1 MWWFFRAI
9 ENSIS
14 DQEESLASM
23 GEHEESG
30 KRRERKRESEKEQIE
45 PLLYKDLIINGLR
58 YFSDSIKELE
68 RMTLVA
74 FYMMFTAFR
83 LKEIDK
89 KRDFI
94 ENELLKRKLKET
106 ETKGK
111 KTYYVIND
119 IKDIFDYEKAEKK
132 VLGEETE
139 EDNTFDRLRNIAINV
154 RNYEK
159 KGGE

>member
-1 MWWFFRAI
+1 
-9 ENSIS
+9 
-14 DQEESLASM
+14 M

-94 ENELLKRKLKET
+94 ENELLKRKLEET

-139 EDNTFDRLRNIAINV
+139 DDNTFDRLRNIAINV

>member
-1 MWWFFRAI
+1 
-9 ENSIS
+9 
-14 DQEESLASM
+14 M
-23 GEHEESG
+23 GEYEESG
-30 KRRERKRESEKEQIE
+30 KGRGKEEQIE
-45 PLLYKDLIINGLR
+45 PLLYKDLIIEGLR
-58 YFSDSIKELE
+58 YIAETIKELE
-68 RMTLVA
+68 RMTLVD
-74 FYMMFTAFR
+74 FYIMFTAFR

-119 IKDIFDYEKAEKK
+119 IKDVFDYEKAEKK

-139 EDNTFDRLRNIAINV
+139 DDNTFDRLRNIAINV

>member
-1 MWWFFRAI
+1 
-9 ENSIS
+9 
-14 DQEESLASM
+14 M

-30 KRRERKRESEKEQIE
+30 KGRERKRESEKEQIE

-94 ENELLKRKLKET
+94 ENELLKRKLEET

-111 KTYYVIND
+111 KTYYVVKD

-139 EDNTFDRLRNIAINV
+139 DDDTFDRLRNIAKNV

-159 KGGE
+159 KGGK

>member
-1 MWWFFRAI
+1 
-9 ENSIS
+9 
-14 DQEESLASM
+14 M

-30 KRRERKRESEKEQIE
+30 KGRERKRESEKEQIE

-94 ENELLKRKLKET
+94 ENELLKRKLEET

-139 EDNTFDRLRNIAINV
+139 DDNTFDRLRNIAINV

-159 KGGE
+159 KGGK

>member
-1 MWWFFRAI
+1 
-9 ENSIS
+9 
-14 DQEESLASM
+14 M

-30 KRRERKRESEKEQIE
+30 KGRRKEKQIE
-45 PLLYKDLIINGLR
+45 PLLYKDLIIEGLR
-58 YFSDSIKELE
+58 YFAESIKELE
-68 RMTLVA
+68 KMTLVD
-74 FYMMFTAFR
+74 FYTMFTAFR

-132 VLGEETE
+132 VLGEEME
-139 EDNTFDRLRNIAINV
+139 DDNTFDRLRNIALNV

>member
-1 MWWFFRAI
+1 
-9 ENSIS
+9 
-14 DQEESLASM
+14 M

-30 KRRERKRESEKEQIE
+30 KGRERKRESEKEQIE

-83 LKEIDK
+83 LREIDK

-94 ENELLKRKLKET
+94 ENELLKRKLEET

-111 KTYYVIND
+111 KTYYIVKD

-139 EDNTFDRLRNIAINV
+139 DDDTFDRLRNIAKNV

-159 KGGE
+159 KGGK

>member
-1 MWWFFRAI
+1 
-9 ENSIS
+9 
-14 DQEESLASM
+14 
-23 GEHEESG
+23 
-30 KRRERKRESEKEQIE
+30 
-45 PLLYKDLIINGLR
+45 
-58 YFSDSIKELE
+58 
-68 RMTLVA
+68 MTLVA

-119 IKDIFDYEKAEKK
+119 IKDVFDYEKAEKK
-132 VLGEETE
+132 VFGEETE
-139 EDNTFDRLRNIAINV
+139 DDDTFDRLRNIAINV

-159 KGGE
+159 KSGE

>member
-1 MWWFFRAI
+1 
-9 ENSIS
+9 
-14 DQEESLASM
+14 M

-83 LKEIDK
+83 LREIDK

-94 ENELLKRKLKET
+94 ENELLKRKLEET

-111 KTYYVIND
+111 KTYYVVKG

-139 EDNTFDRLRNIAINV
+139 DDDTFDRLRNIAINV

-159 KGGE
+159 KGGK

>member
-1 MWWFFRAI
+1 
-9 ENSIS
+9 
-14 DQEESLASM
+14 M

-30 KRRERKRESEKEQIE
+30 KGRGKEKQIE
-45 PLLYKDLIINGLR
+45 PLLYKDLIIEGLR
-58 YFSDSIKELE
+58 YFADSIKELE
-68 RMTLVA
+68 KMTLVD
-74 FYMMFTAFR
+74 FYTMFKAFR

-89 KRDFI
+89 KRNFI

-139 EDNTFDRLRNIAINV
+139 DDNTFDRLRNIAINV
-154 RNYEK
+154 KNYEK

>member
-1 MWWFFRAI
+1 
-9 ENSIS
+9 
-14 DQEESLASM
+14 M

-74 FYMMFTAFR
+74 FYMMFTAFWLR
-83 LKEIDK
+83 EIDK

-94 ENELLKRKLKET
+94 ENELLKRKLEET

-111 KTYYVIND
+111 KTYYVVKD
-119 IKDIFDYEKAEKK
+119 IKDIFDYERAERK
-132 VLGEETE
+132 VLGEKTE
-139 EDNTFDRLRNIAINV
+139 DDNTFDRLRNIAINV

>member
-14 DQEESLASM
+14 DQEESLTSM

-45 PLLYKDLIINGLR
+45 PLLYKDLIIEGLR
-58 YFSDSIKELE
+58 YFADSIKELE
-68 RMTLVA
+68 KMTLVD
-74 FYMMFTAFR
+74 FYTMFTAFR

-94 ENELLKRKLKET
+94 ENELLKRKLEET

-139 EDNTFDRLRNIAINV
+139 DDNTFDRLRNIAINV

>member
-1 MWWFFRAI
+1 
-9 ENSIS
+9 
-14 DQEESLASM
+14 M

-30 KRRERKRESEKEQIE
+30 KGRGKEKQIE
-45 PLLYKDLIINGLR
+45 PLLYKELIIEGLR
-58 YFSDSIKELE
+58 YFADSIKELE
-68 RMTLVA
+68 KMTLVD
-74 FYMMFTAFR
+74 FYTMFKAFR

-89 KRDFI
+89 KRNFI

-139 EDNTFDRLRNIAINV
+139 DDNTFDRLRNIALNV

>member
-1 MWWFFRAI
+1 
-9 ENSIS
+9 
-14 DQEESLASM
+14 
-23 GEHEESG
+23 
-30 KRRERKRESEKEQIE
+30 
-45 PLLYKDLIINGLR
+45 
-58 YFSDSIKELE
+58 
-68 RMTLVA
+68 MTLVA

-94 ENELLKRKLKET
+94 ENQLLKRKLKET

-119 IKDIFDYEKAEKK
+119 IKDVFDYEKAERK

-139 EDNTFDRLRNIAINV
+139 DDDTFDKLRNIALNV

>member
-1 MWWFFRAI
+1 
-9 ENSIS
+9 
-14 DQEESLASM
+14 M

-30 KRRERKRESEKEQIE
+30 KGGGKEKQIE

-119 IKDIFDYEKAEKK
+119 IKDVFDYEKAEKK

-154 RNYEK
+154 RDYEK

>member
-1 MWWFFRAI
+1 
-9 ENSIS
+9 
-14 DQEESLASM
+14 
-23 GEHEESG
+23 
-30 KRRERKRESEKEQIE
+30 
-45 PLLYKDLIINGLR
+45 
-58 YFSDSIKELE
+58 
-68 RMTLVA
+68 MTLVA

-119 IKDIFDYEKAEKK
+119 IKDIFDYEKAERK
-132 VLGEETE
+132 VFGEETE
-139 EDNTFDRLRNIAINV
+139 DDNTFDRLRNIALNV

>member
-1 MWWFFRAI
+1 
-9 ENSIS
+9 
-14 DQEESLASM
+14 M

-30 KRRERKRESEKEQIE
+30 KGRERKRESEKEQIE

-139 EDNTFDRLRNIAINV
+139 DDNTFDRLRNIAINV

-159 KGGE
+159 KGGK

>member
-1 MWWFFRAI
+1 
-9 ENSIS
+9 
-14 DQEESLASM
+14 M
-23 GEHEESG
+23 GEHEESR
-30 KRRERKRESEKEQIE
+30 KRRERKRESKKEQIE
-45 PLLYKDLIINGLR
+45 SLLYKDLIINGLR

-94 ENELLKRKLKET
+94 ENELLKRKLEET

-111 KTYYVIND
+111 KTYYVVKD

-132 VLGEETE
+132 VLGEKTE
-139 EDNTFDRLRNIAINV
+139 DDNTFDRLRNIAKNV

>member
-1 MWWFFRAI
+1 
-9 ENSIS
+9 
-14 DQEESLASM
+14 M

-30 KRRERKRESEKEQIE
+30 KGRGKEKQIE
-45 PLLYKDLIINGLR
+45 PLFYKDLIINGLR
-58 YFSDSIKELE
+58 YFADNIKELE
-68 RMTLVA
+68 RMTLVS

-83 LKEIDK
+83 LREIDK

-94 ENELLKRKLKET
+94 ENELLKRRLEET

-111 KTYYVIND
+111 KTYYVVKD
-119 IKDIFDYEKAEKK
+119 IKDVFDYEKAERK
-132 VLGEETE
+132 VLGEKTE

-159 KGGE
+159 KGGEKNEL

>member
-1 MWWFFRAI
+1 
-9 ENSIS
+9 
-14 DQEESLASM
+14 M

-30 KRRERKRESEKEQIE
+30 KDRGKEEQIE
-45 PLLYKDLIINGLR
+45 PLLYKDLIIEGLR
-58 YFSDSIKELE
+58 YFSESIKELE
-68 RMTLVA
+68 RMTLVD
-74 FYMMFTAFR
+74 FYTMFTAFR
-83 LKEIDK
+83 LREIDK

-111 KTYYVIND
+111 KTYYVVKD
-119 IKDIFDYEKAEKK
+119 IKDVFDYEKAERK

-139 EDNTFDRLRNIAINV
+139 DDDTFDRLRNIAINV

-159 KGGE
+159 KGGEKYEL

>member
-1 MWWFFRAI
+1 
-9 ENSIS
+9 
-14 DQEESLASM
+14 
-23 GEHEESG
+23 
-30 KRRERKRESEKEQIE
+30 
-45 PLLYKDLIINGLR
+45 
-58 YFSDSIKELE
+58 
-68 RMTLVA
+68 
-74 FYMMFTAFR
+74 MFTAFR

-111 KTYYVIND
+111 KTYYVVND
-119 IKDIFDYEKAEKK
+119 IKDIYDYEKAEKK

-139 EDNTFDRLRNIAINV
+139 EESTFDRLRNIAINV
-154 RNYEK
+154 KNYKK

>member
-1 MWWFFRAI
+1 
-9 ENSIS
+9 
-14 DQEESLASM
+14 M

-30 KRRERKRESEKEQIE
+30 KGRGKEKQIE
-45 PLLYKDLIINGLR
+45 PLLYKDLIIEGLR
-58 YFSDSIKELE
+58 YFADSIKELE
-68 RMTLVA
+68 KMTLVD
-74 FYMMFTAFR
+74 FYTIFKAFR

-89 KRDFI
+89 KRNFI

-139 EDNTFDRLRNIAINV
+139 DDNIFDRLRNIAINV
-154 RNYEK
+154 KNYEK

>member
-1 MWWFFRAI
+1 
-9 ENSIS
+9 
-14 DQEESLASM
+14 M
-23 GEHEESG
+23 GEYEESG
-30 KRRERKRESEKEQIE
+30 KGRGKEKQIE
-45 PLLYKDLIINGLR
+45 PLLYKGLIIEGLR
-58 YFSDSIKELE
+58 YFADSIKELE
-68 RMTLVA
+68 RMTLVD
-74 FYMMFTAFR
+74 FYTMFKAFR

-139 EDNTFDRLRNIAINV
+139 DDNTFDRLRNIAINV
-154 RNYEK
+154 RDYEK
-159 KGGE
+159 KGGEKNEL

>member
-1 MWWFFRAI
+1 
-9 ENSIS
+9 
-14 DQEESLASM
+14 
-23 GEHEESG
+23 
-30 KRRERKRESEKEQIE
+30 
-45 PLLYKDLIINGLR
+45 
-58 YFSDSIKELE
+58 
-68 RMTLVA
+68 MTLVA
-74 FYMMFTAFR
+74 FYMTFTAFR

-119 IKDIFDYEKAEKK
+119 IKDVFDYEKAEKK

-139 EDNTFDRLRNIAINV
+139 DDNTFDRLRSIAINV

>member
-1 MWWFFRAI
+1 
-9 ENSIS
+9 
-14 DQEESLASM
+14 
-23 GEHEESG
+23 
-30 KRRERKRESEKEQIE
+30 
-45 PLLYKDLIINGLR
+45 
-58 YFSDSIKELE
+58 
-68 RMTLVA
+68 MTLVA
-74 FYMMFTAFR
+74 FYIMFTAFR

-94 ENELLKRKLKET
+94 ENELLKRKLEET

-132 VLGEETE
+132 VLGEEIK
-139 EDNTFDRLRNIAINV
+139 EDETFDRLRNIAINV

-159 KGGE
+159 KGGK

>member
-1 MWWFFRAI
+1 
-9 ENSIS
+9 
-14 DQEESLASM
+14 M

-89 KRDFI
+89 KRDLI

-119 IKDIFDYEKAEKK
+119 IKDVFDYEKAEKK

-139 EDNTFDRLRNIAINV
+139 DDNTFDRLRNIAINV

-159 KGGE
+159 KGGK

>member
-1 MWWFFRAI
+1 
-9 ENSIS
+9 
-14 DQEESLASM
+14 M

-30 KRRERKRESEKEQIE
+30 KGRGKEKQIE
-45 PLLYKDLIINGLR
+45 PLLYKDLIIEGLR
-58 YFSDSIKELE
+58 YFAESIKELE
-68 RMTLVA
+68 KMTLVD
-74 FYMMFTAFR
+74 FYTMFTAFR

-94 ENELLKRKLKET
+94 ENELLKRKLEET

-119 IKDIFDYEKAEKK
+119 IKDVFDYEKAERK

-139 EDNTFDRLRNIAINV
+139 DDNTFDRLRNIALNV
-154 RNYEK
+154 KKYEK

>member
-1 MWWFFRAI
+1 
-9 ENSIS
+9 
-14 DQEESLASM
+14 M

-30 KRRERKRESEKEQIE
+30 KGRGKEKQIE
-45 PLLYKDLIINGLR
+45 PLLYKDLIIEGLR
-58 YFSDSIKELE
+58 YFSDSIKKLE
-68 RMTLVA
+68 KMSLVD
-74 FYMMFTAFR
+74 FYTMFTAFR
-83 LKEIDK
+83 LREIDK

-94 ENELLKRKLKET
+94 ENELLKRKLEEM

-139 EDNTFDRLRNIAINV
+139 DDNTFDRLRNIALNV
-154 RNYEK
+154 KKYEK